1 MKILKFEG
9 DNCAS
14 CKQLATVMEG
24 NGWKA
29 DEVIST
35 DKHPEKAF
43 EYALMGQ
50 PVLLLLDEDGKE
62 VTRMTGFNPARIG
75 EVESLFNQR

>member
-1 MKILKFEG
+1 MKIIKFEG

-24 NGWKA
+24 NGWVA

-35 DKHPEKAF
+35 DAEPEKAF
-43 EYALMGQ
+43 DYGLMGQ
-50 PVLLLLDEDGKE
+50 PVLILLDDENKE
-62 VTRMTGFNPARIG
+62 VKRMTGFNPSRVA
-75 EVESLFNQR
+75 EVEALFNAK

>member
-24 NGWKA
+24 NGWVA

-35 DKHPEKAF
+35 DKNPEKAF
-43 EYALMGQ
+43 EYGLMGQ
-50 PVLLLLDEDGKE
+50 PVLLLLDDEGKE
-62 VTRMTGFNPARIG
+62 VKRMTGFNPARVG
-75 EVESLFNQR
+75 EVEAIFNEK